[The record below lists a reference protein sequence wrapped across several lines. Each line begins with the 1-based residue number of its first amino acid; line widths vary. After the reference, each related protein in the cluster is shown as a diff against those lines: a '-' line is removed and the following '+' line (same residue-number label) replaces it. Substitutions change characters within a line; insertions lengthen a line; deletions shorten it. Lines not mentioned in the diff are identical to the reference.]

1 MCVCVNSIGEVEL
14 WSKVSLEGWSNG
26 LMGLGKGVEIEISV
40 GIVAEESSLLKCFV
54 GYDVWSDGD
63 CAECFVTVG
72 EIYWLWKFG
81 CRIYFEW
88 NCNHKIK
95 SIVLLLSMK
104 YEENIV
110 IIIEYE
116 YCIGSN

>member
-1 MCVCVNSIGEVEL
+1 MVL
-14 WSKVSLEGWSNG
+14 WGWG
-26 LMGLGKGVEIEISV
+26 MEIEISV

-63 CAECFVTVG
+63 CAECFVTG
-72 EIYWLWKFG
+72 EIYWLWKMVEYS
-81 CRIYFEW
+81 RIYFEW
-88 NCNHKIK
+88 NYNYWEKYRVIIEHD
-95 SIVLLLSMK
+95 

-110 IIIEYE
+110 IIIGYE